1 MTREE
6 VLKTVIDNIGDSIVV
21 STTGKLSR
29 ELFEYRETLKQGH
42 EKDFLTVGSMGH
54 ASQIALGISLSKPD
68 KEVYCLDG
76 DGATIMHMGGL
87 AIIGSNAKS
96 NFKHIIF
103 NNGAHESVGGQP
115 TVAFNMNIPEI
126 AKACGYKEALRAST
140 TAEIVSALNKI
151 KSVSGPSLLEI
162 MVKSGARADLGRP
175 TTTPIENKNAFMKF
189 LDK

>member
-1 MTREE
+1 
-6 VLKTVIDNIGDSIVV
+6 
-21 STTGKLSR
+21 
-29 ELFEYRETLKQGH
+29 
-42 EKDFLTVGSMGH
+42 
-54 ASQIALGISLSKPD
+54 
-68 KEVYCLDG
+68 
-76 DGATIMHMGGL
+76 MHMGGL